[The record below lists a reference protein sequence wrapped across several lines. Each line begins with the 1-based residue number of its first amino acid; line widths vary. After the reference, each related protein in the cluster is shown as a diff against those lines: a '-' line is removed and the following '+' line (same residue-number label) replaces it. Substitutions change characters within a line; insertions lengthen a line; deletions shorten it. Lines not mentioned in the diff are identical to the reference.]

1 MQQSANG
8 GYQAAFLPFGLGIS
22 LQVKSLLYF
31 PLQSVVQLAFTR
43 PSYTVVE
50 GGGVVNVTVEVVGRG
65 EREIA
70 VRVELSTADIKD
82 SATGKYRYVSRCFV
96 RRFLD

>member
-1 MQQSANG
+1 MNG
-8 GYQAAFLPFGLGIS
+8 GYQTTFLPPGLRIT

-50 GGGVVNVTVEVVGRG
+50 GEGVVNVTVEVVGRG

-70 VRVELSTADIKD
+70 VRVELSTADITD
-82 SATGKYRYVSRCFV
+82 SATGK
-96 RRFLD
+96 